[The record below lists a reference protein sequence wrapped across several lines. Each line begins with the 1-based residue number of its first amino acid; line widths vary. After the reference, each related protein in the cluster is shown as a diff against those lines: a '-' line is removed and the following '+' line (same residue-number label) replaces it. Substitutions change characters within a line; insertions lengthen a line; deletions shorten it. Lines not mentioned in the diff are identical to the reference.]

1 MDNGRDVMMQDI
13 DFSPCGSTIDPPF
26 CTRDLI
32 NAAGDPKQNFL
43 NFSRPCSPYNWNSSN
58 VQGVLKD
65 DELLYN
71 NRDSSRRSWQ
81 GYFFLSNLIFCH
93 LLNFIGYCATYQKFK
108 RLNAHQDAVL
118 KIL

>member
-1 MDNGRDVMMQDI
+1 MGLIEDILKIIPQMDNGHDVMMQDI
-13 DFSPCGSTIDPPF
+13 DFSPCESTIDPPF
-26 CTRDLI
+26 CTRDLM

-71 NRDSSRRSWQ
+71 SRDSSRRSWQ
-81 GYFFLSNLIFCH
+81 GYLFSEQFNLLSSS
-93 LLNFIGYCATYQKFK
+93 
-108 RLNAHQDAVL
+108 
-118 KIL
+118 